1 MIKSGW
7 CFLLLIS
14 LTSSAQSYKKLH
26 DKAIVIDT
34 HNDVLSSVTMKGMSI
49 EDDLTG
55 RSHSDIN
62 RFKKGGVDVQV
73 FSIFCD
79 ERFGKDTAF
88 KYANI
93 EIDSLYAIVHRNPD
107 KMMLVTNLSQLHQAV
122 KQHKLGCMMGVEGG
136 HMIEENLANLD
147 ALYNRG
153 VRYMTLTWNNSTSWA
168 TSAKDESSG
177 LPLPE
182 LRPQPSVASG
192 GRAANIQPPPVPNA
206 NSSAASTQSGQGAL
220 DSSSLAGGGAGLSPF
235 GRRVVQRMNELGMM
249 VDLSHV
255 GEHTFWDAI
264 HSTTKPVI
272 VSHSC
277 VYNLCP
283 VFRNLKDD
291 QIKAIGKNGGVIHLN
306 FNSGFVD
313 SNYAK
318 RKAAFLQNHQ
328 AEADSLKKAG
338 RADYEVEEWIT
349 KKYAAEADAF
359 RPSLSRLLDHLDY
372 IVRLIGVDHVGL
384 GSDFDGIPSTPKP
397 LDDVTS
403 FPLITKALLERGYSK
418 TDIKKIL
425 GGNFI
430 RVFEANQKK

>member
-1 MIKSGW
+1 
-7 CFLLLIS
+7 
-14 LTSSAQSYKKLH
+14 
-26 DKAIVIDT
+26 
-34 HNDVLSSVTMKGMSI
+34 
-49 EDDLTG
+49 
-55 RSHSDIN
+55 
-62 RFKKGGVDVQV
+62 
-73 FSIFCD
+73 
-79 ERFGKDTAF
+79 
-88 KYANI
+88 
-93 EIDSLYAIVHRNPD
+93 
-107 KMMLVTNLSQLHQAV
+107 
-122 KQHKLGCMMGVEGG
+122 
-136 HMIEENLANLD
+136 
-147 ALYNRG
+147 
-153 VRYMTLTWNNSTSWA
+153 
-168 TSAKDESSG
+168 
-177 LPLPE
+177 
-182 LRPQPSVASG
+182 
-192 GRAANIQPPPVPNA
+192 VPNA